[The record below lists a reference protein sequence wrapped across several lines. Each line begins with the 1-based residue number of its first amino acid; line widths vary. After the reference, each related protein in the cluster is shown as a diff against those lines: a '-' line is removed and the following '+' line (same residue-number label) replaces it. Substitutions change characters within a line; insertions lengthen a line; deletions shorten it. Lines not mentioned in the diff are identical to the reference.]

1 MRAFR
6 VVVFLV
12 FYAGASA
19 SSSRSEG
26 TRGTEAG
33 EGSDAFA
40 LELGAHAGK
49 RLDAALYRATRL
61 PWRVLQD
68 ALRTRN
74 PRSPRW
80 LDGMEGRGNG
90 SSKAT

>member
-1 MRAFR
+1 MPEED
-6 VVVFLV
+6 
-12 FYAGASA
+12 GAEARHSP
-19 SSSRSEG
+19 
-26 TRGTEAG
+26 RGTEAG

-74 PRSPRW
+74 PRSPR
-80 LDGMEGRGNG
+80 
-90 SSKAT
+90 